1 MARRGVSDR
10 NHEGMDRRGFLEGTA
25 AGVLIGPGAARPG
38 FAQAGNGDAALAA
51 LLQRHSEAYLRRSPE
66 EATSNNFDVGAN
78 AVLRGRLDDRSLA
91 ARASD
96 RAAIRSALAQLRAI
110 PTTVLSQRSALDH
123 AVARHVY
130 ETLDDLL
137 ARPGYVDGNL
147 RPSPY
152 VVSQMNG
159 AYYWLPDF
167 IGGRHP
173 IETRAD
179 IEAWLSRLAALA
191 TALDQE
197 TDRIRHDA
205 AIGVIPPDFVIMRT
219 LAQIKGLRD
228 GDPLQS
234 SLIAPALK
242 RMREKGL
249 GDVGEQ
255 ASAIFRSRVQPALTR
270 QADALETLAP
280 RADDRAGVWKLPDGD
295 AYYAAAV
302 RSNTTV
308 DTSPAELHRIGLAQC
323 RDLSAQIDVL
333 LKAQGMSQGSA
344 IDRVAALNKDARFR
358 VSPDDA
364 GRAKLIELA
373 EAHLKAITALLP
385 GAFRAAPINPLV
397 VRRIPPAI
405 EAGAPGAF
413 YSEGAPGQP
422 GVYSLNL
429 RTPGEHVTWKLP
441 TLTHHEGIPGHHFQ
455 YSALGQA
462 PALPLFRKM
471 VRFSAYTEGW
481 ALYAQQVADEL
492 GIYRDDPFGK
502 IGELQSQLFRA
513 ARIVVDTGLHHH
525 RWTKEQAVAW
535 MVENAGE
542 QREATDREVTRY
554 AVYPGQACSFKV
566 GANAIH
572 AAREKARAAMG
583 SRFDIRAFHDLILS
597 SGPMPMS
604 VLGDAIGNWA
614 ARSGG
619 PAAGPA

>member
-1 MARRGVSDR
+1 MI
-10 NHEGMDRRGFLEGTA
+10 DRRRFLEGTA
-25 AGVLIGPGAARPG
+25 ASLAFGHAVPALGQGGGSA
-38 FAQAGNGDAALAA
+38 DAALAA

-66 EATSNNFDVGAN
+66 EATGNDYDVGAN
-78 AVLRGRLDDRSLA
+78 AALRARLDDRSLA

-96 RAAIRSALAQLRAI
+96 QAAIRGAITQLGAIDVAALSPRG
-110 PTTVLSQRSALDH
+110 ALDH
-123 AVARHVY
+123 AVARFVY
-130 ETLDDLL
+130 ETLSDLL
-137 ARPGYVDGNL
+137 GRYGYVDGNL

-167 IGGRHP
+167 IGSRHP

-179 IEAWLSRLAALA
+179 VEAWLLRLAALA

-205 AIGVIPPDFVIMRT
+205 GLGVIPPDFVIQRT
-219 LAQIKGLRD
+219 MVQIKGLRD
-228 GDPLQS
+228 GEPLQS
-234 SLIAPALK
+234 ALIAPALK
-242 RMREKGL
+242 RIREKSL
-249 GDVGEQ
+249 GDVEAQ
-255 ASAIFRSRVQPALTR
+255 ALGIFRTRIQPALTR
-270 QADALETLAP
+270 QAEVLEALLPRTDA
-280 RADDRAGVWKLPDGD
+280 RAGVWKLPDGD

-308 DTSPAELHRIGLAQC
+308 DTSPAELHRIGLEQC
-323 RDLSAQIDVL
+323 RALTAQIDTL
-333 LKAQGMSQGSA
+333 LKAQGMSGGSVIA
-344 IDRVAALNKDARFR
+344 RIAALDADPRFI
-358 VSPDDA
+358 VSNDDA
-364 GRAKLIELA
+364 GRAKLLGLA
-373 EAHLKAITALLP
+373 NDHLKAITARLP
-385 GAFRAAPINPLV
+385 AAFNKPAVDPIV

-422 GVYSLNL
+422 GVYSINL
-429 RTPGEHVTWKLP
+429 HRPDEHVLWRLP

-455 YSALGQA
+455 YSMLRRA
-462 PALPLFRKM
+462 PALPLFRRI
-471 VRFSAYTEGW
+471 VRFSSYTEGW

-492 GIYRDDPFGK
+492 GAFEDDAFGR
-502 IGELQSQLFRA
+502 IGYLQSELFRA

-525 RWTKEQAVAW
+525 RWTKQQAVAW

-542 QREATDREVTRY
+542 QQEATDREVTRY

-572 AAREKARAAMG
+572 AAREKARTAMG
-583 SRFDIRAFHDLILS
+583 DRFDVRDYHDLVLS

-604 VLGDAIGNWA
+604 VLQSATEAWSGKA
-614 ARSGG
+614 AS
-619 PAAGPA
+619 

>member
-1 MARRGVSDR
+1 MI
-10 NHEGMDRRGFLEGTA
+10 DRRRFLEGTA
-25 AGVLIGPGAARPG
+25 ASLAFGHAVPAL
-38 FAQAGNGDAALAA
+38 AQGGSADTALAA

-66 EATSNNFDVGAN
+66 EATGNDFDVGAN
-78 AVLRGRLDDRSLA
+78 AVLRAKLDDRSLA
-91 ARASD
+91 ARSGD
-96 RAAIRSALAQLRAI
+96 QAAIKAALAQLGAIDVRA
-110 PTTVLSQRSALDH
+110 LSPRSALDH
-123 AVARHVY
+123 AVARFVY

-137 ARPGYVDGNL
+137 GRYGYVDGNL

-167 IGGRHP
+167 IGSRHP
-173 IETRAD
+173 IKTRGD
-179 IEAWLSRLAALA
+179 VEAWLLRLAALA

-205 AIGVIPPDFVIMRT
+205 GLGVIPPDFVIQRT
-219 LAQIKGLRD
+219 VVQIKGLRD

-234 SLIAPALK
+234 ALIAPALK
-242 RMREKGL
+242 RIREKNL
-249 GDVGEQ
+249 GDVEAQ
-255 ASAIFRSRVQPALTR
+255 ALGIFGTRIQPALTR
-270 QADALETLAP
+270 QAEALEALLP
-280 RADDRAGVWKLPDGD
+280 RTDARAGVWKLPDGE

-308 DTSPAELHRIGLAQC
+308 DTPPGELHRIGLEQC
-323 RDLSAQIDVL
+323 RALTTQIDTL
-333 LKAQGMSQGSA
+333 LKAQGLSQGSVIA
-344 IDRVAALNKDARFR
+344 RVAALNKDPRFR
-358 VSPDDA
+358 VSDDDA
-364 GRAKLIELA
+364 GRAKLLALA
-373 EAHLKAITALLP
+373 EGHLKAITARLP
-385 GAFRAAPINPLV
+385 GAFNNPAVDPLV

-429 RTPGEHVTWKLP
+429 KSPDEHVTWRLP

-455 YSALGQA
+455 YSMLRRA
-462 PALPLFRKM
+462 PALPLFRRI

-492 GIYRDDPFGK
+492 GAFEGNAFGR
-502 IGELQSQLFRA
+502 IGYLQSELFRA

-535 MVENAGE
+535 MVDNAGE
-542 QREATDREVTRY
+542 QQEATDREVTRY

-572 AAREKARAAMG
+572 AAREDARKAMG
-583 SRFDIRAFHDLILS
+583 GRFDVRDYHDLVLS

-604 VLGDAIGNWA
+604 VLQSATESWS
-614 ARSGG
+614 SG
-619 PAAGPA
+619 PRAS